1 MKTEELEK
9 TRRFLI
15 SELDNG
21 NLYSVTEQRETLA
34 RIEEITEQLVKGNEM
49 TENIWGA
56 EKLIQ
61 TDHLTE
67 EQWDLLEEIFK
78 DFK

>member
-1 MKTEELEK
+1 MNTEELEK

-34 RIEEITEQLVKGNEM
+34 RIEEITEQLGKGR
-49 TENIWGA
+49 
-56 EKLIQ
+56 K
-61 TDHLTE
+61 
-67 EQWDLLEEIFK
+67 
-78 DFK
+78 